1 MKERDI
7 TNNNLI
13 EKCKL
18 HLNDFCNT
26 LEGYDYSKEYIK
38 FIKTNI
44 LLFLEEFSKKRDVDN
59 YFNSSF
65 INNYLSKTIPIKF
78 PDYSKNKIIKIQA
91 ILKKFVNYLTMQK
104 ILNTKINQEIF
115 RNLYKKTELKKE
127 LDKNSNLN
135 NNMITNLNS
144 IKIKEI
150 IQIKNDIINFSL
162 NLNDYTNDELKF
174 NQVIYYFE
182 KKPEILVVD
191 AILEL
196 FKTIDD
202 SIFFRILF
210 FIDTFLKIDIL
221 PSSIVKIITLKSKQ
235 DIYFFRLLILYQTF
249 FNSGYILEKPFP
261 ELIKDLNVDE
271 ELFFKY
277 VASAINY
284 IDNGQI
290 TSLFENVNY
299 QEEIEDILD
308 VEKFINDIIPFNEN
322 SPYLNVDDYE
332 LFKLPKGINL
342 ELQKHINFLNT
353 ISNSYLQKIKFI
365 NSSWDDFKDYF
376 SSSQEK
382 SLMKEAKK
390 LYYKGKF
397 QKALFFINKLLKI
410 CSDSAVALYFKGK
423 LLGEQK
429 KYYNAIKYHLKSLN
443 IDPYKIETYMDLSFL
458 LEIGG
463 YFHSSALLTSLLLRF
478 CPFDF
483 NFHIQLAISSCQIL
497 KPFKDCLRLA
507 GSLDPGRLINFLT
520 RFWVYERIKPRDSLK
535 NIGISPNKINELLN
549 SAELIVL
556 NALKVV
562 RLQGTKYKDEK
573 YIENLHSRLK
583 NSQYFFPNNEDHI
596 MKNWFA
602 YELAIR
608 LAHNFY
614 VLYYKNNMNL
624 SYLILSEEFIMLC
637 FELSKITSDQILT
650 TLVKRKN
657 SFSFEIDTETILEN
671 EKLKKTPIFEFF
683 CFFISIDAI
692 SAILIDTVTKLITEC
707 DTCPNRCLR
716 KPFKWCVAFY
726 TFGKVNSDSNN
737 HSNAIQFID
746 YLNNDFEIFLK
757 DKGLQEK
764 TIDKKVE
771 NVEFFLT
778 YLINII
784 KYKEDPFIEQN
795 LERYINSEVFPKF
808 LGYYI
813 IKNKI
818 ILTQTSMKEMCR
830 SLKTFI
836 SFLYNDY
843 GYFDKVSF
851 NNLNK
856 VLNSSEFFIKRLKN
870 YQECFTNEK
879 NQEMALKEWSTQFLK
894 WNI

>member
-7 TNNNLI
+7 NNNNLI
-13 EKCKL
+13 EKCEL

-26 LEGYDYSKEYIK
+26 LQGYDDSKEHIK

-115 RNLYKKTELKKE
+115 RNLYNKTELKKE

-135 NNMITNLNS
+135 NSTIANLKS
-144 IKIKEI
+144 IKRKEI

-162 NLNDYTNDELKF
+162 NSNDYFNDELKF

-182 KKPEILVVD
+182 KKPEKLVVD

-210 FIDTFLKIDIL
+210 FIDTFLKIDFL
-221 PSSIVKIITLKSKQ
+221 PSRIVKIITLKSKQ
-235 DIYFFRLLILYQTF
+235 DIYFFRLLLLYQTF
-249 FNSGYILEKPFP
+249 FNSGYILEKTFL
-261 ELIKDLNVDE
+261 ELFNELNVDE
-271 ELFFKY
+271 ESFFKY
-277 VASAINY
+277 VASAYNN

-290 TSLFENVNY
+290 TSLFENVNN
-299 QEEIEDILD
+299 QEEIEDTLD

-322 SPYLNVDDYE
+322 TPYLNVDDYE
-332 LFKLPKGINL
+332 FFKLPKGINL
-342 ELQKHINFLNT
+342 ELQKHITFLNT

-365 NSSWDDFKDYF
+365 NSSWGDFKDYF

-382 SLMKEAKK
+382 SLIKEAKK
-390 LYYKGKF
+390 LYYKGKY

-410 CSDSAVALYFKGK
+410 RSDSAVALYFKGK

-429 KYYNAIKYHLKSLN
+429 KYYNAINYHLKSLN

-520 RFWVYERIKPRDSLK
+520 RFWFYERIKPRDSLK

-556 NALKVV
+556 NALKVDK
-562 RLQGTKYKDEK
+562 LQGTKYKDEK
-573 YIENLHSRLK
+573 FIDNLNSRLE

-596 MKNWFA
+596 MKNWFV
-602 YELAIR
+602 YELTIM
-608 LAHNFY
+608 LAHKFY
-614 VLYYKNNMNL
+614 VSYNMNL
-624 SYLILSEEFIMLC
+624 SYLILSEEFLMLC

-650 TLVKRKN
+650 TSVKRKN
-657 SFSFEIDTETILEN
+657 TISFEIDTETILEN
-671 EKLKKTPIFEFF
+671 EKLKENPIYEFF
-683 CFFISIDAI
+683 CFFISLEAI
-692 SAILIDTVTKLITEC
+692 SAILIDTAINLITEC

-726 TFGKVNSDSNN
+726 ILGNENSDSNN
-737 HSNAIQFID
+737 YSNVIQFID
-746 YLNNDFEIFLK
+746 YLNNDFEIYLD

-771 NVEFFLT
+771 NIEFFLT

-784 KYKEDPFIEQN
+784 KNKEDTFIEHN
-795 LERYINSEVFPKF
+795 LERYINSDVISKF
-808 LGYYI
+808 LGYHI

-879 NQEMALKEWSTQFLK
+879 NQEMALKEWSTQLLK
-894 WNI
+894 WNN